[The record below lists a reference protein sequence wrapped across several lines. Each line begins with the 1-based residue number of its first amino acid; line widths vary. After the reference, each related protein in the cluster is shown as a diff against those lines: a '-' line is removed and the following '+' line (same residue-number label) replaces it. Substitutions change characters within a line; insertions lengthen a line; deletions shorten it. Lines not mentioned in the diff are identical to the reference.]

1 MGLRPGV
8 KILRMLRLGVL
19 DQSPI
24 RTGATSAAAIRET
37 VALAE
42 ACDRWGY
49 HRYELVIVTITED
62 PASRLRSYEL
72 LAQAFADSR

>member
-1 MGLRPGV
+1 
-8 KILRMLRLGVL
+8 MLRLGLL

-24 RTGATSAAAIRET
+24 RTGATPAAIRET

-62 PASRLRSYEL
+62 PASRLRSCEV

>member
-1 MGLRPGV
+1 
-8 KILRMLRLGVL
+8 MLRLGVL

-24 RTGATSAAAIRET
+24 RTGATPAAAIRET

-49 HRYELVIVTITED
+49 ARYYELVIVTITED
-62 PASRLRSYEL
+62 RVSRLRSYEL